1 MPFGIISG
9 ILGNRAEKKAADRQ
23 HKYNL
28 SNWNYNFDEA
38 NRDFDFQVE
47 GNRINRQNIE
57 NNSIYQ
63 EQSALRQYQNEL
75 AIRDFDYGN
84 QVRQF
89 NESERIYGLQ
99 LGFNNQAS
107 QVAYEAENRR
117 FQETLTGMAFEQQ
130 DMLVKMLQE
139 EGQIQASGASG
150 RSSGKALA
158 SAMASYGR
166 NQAIMAES
174 LVSATKENK
183 ISNRQIATEK
193 YGADLGA
200 QSRRMLTPLK
210 APAPMAPLKMPRATL
225 QDPRKPVKPPK
236 PIKGATGSTGAAIAS
251 GAASDIGMALS
262 IASLF
267 SDARLKENVVHVGTA
282 PSGIS
287 IYEWN
292 YKWSK
297 QRYRGAIAQDVLN
310 FKPEAVVTME
320 PGFLGVKYGLID
332 VSMEPIA

>member
-23 HKYNL
+23 HKYDL

-38 NRDFDFQVE
+38 NRDFDFQVQ
-47 GNRINRQNIE
+47 GNQIARQNIE

-84 QVRQF
+84 QVRQY
-89 NESERIYGLQ
+89 NQSEQIYGLQ
-99 LGFNNQAS
+99 LGFNNLAS

-117 FQETLTGMAFEQQ
+117 FEEILTGMAFEQQ

-139 EGQIQASGASG
+139 EGQVQASGASG
-150 RSSGKALA
+150 RSAGKALA

-174 LVSATKENK
+174 LVSATKE
-183 ISNRQIATEK
+183 SNIARRQITTEK
-193 YGADLGA
+193 YGADLNA
-200 QSRRMLTPLK
+200 WSRRMLAPLK
-210 APAPMAPLKMPRATL
+210 APDPMAPLKMPRATL

-262 IASLF
+262 IASMF
-267 SDARLKENVVHVGTA
+267 SDVRLKENVVHVGTA